1 MSRKEEIIDA
11 GVDYTMSTRPV
22 CIGGVAFEDMV
33 RDFNRNPSFEQG
45 AMWADRTMLDKVCK
59 WLKENIDE
67 DVLVKCGSVIKCMDA
82 DEFSEYFR
90 KAMEE

>member
-1 MSRKEEIIDA
+1 MSRKEEIEA
-11 GVDYTMSTRPV
+11 
-22 CIGGVAFEDMV
+22 VAKNKYPYIKGLPQSSAHQSIFIEAA
-33 RDFNRNPSFEQG
+33 E
-45 AMWADRTMLDKVCK
+45 WADATMLDKVCE